1 MTIDTGNKTRV
12 PTVRQIKCFI
22 KIEREGK
29 MKKLFRNSLIA
40 SVVAVAGATTFA
52 GEANAQS
59 VDVDFSG
66 TIGNTCEITKIKDG
80 KVGVRGDS
88 PGILIANPSLAL
100 EPSQVEFGVVEINC
114 SNSGT
119 IQVGQVTATSADAQT
134 LASQSGSSLL
144 NYVFDNPNGDS
155 SSIIADT
162 DDGTARSNTVGI
174 NPNGTPQQYYIGIGA
189 QGTSSSTPIPP
200 GQYAYSATISV
211 TPQ

>member
-66 TIGNTCEITKIKDG
+66 TIGNTCEITKLKDG
-80 KVGVRGDS
+80 KLAARDNDDIYIDARPVVATRAELGEVSVNCNGS
-88 PGILIANPSLAL
+88 GAVTLGSLT
-100 EPSQVEFGVVEINC
+100 P
-114 SNSGT
+114 
-119 IQVGQVTATSADAQT
+119 TSADATTLSQVPGYGYLLSVSTDPNNIYSSALDQLNNGSLGTIPNGNTNVLNLNGSAQT
-134 LASQSGSSLL
+134 LYL
-144 NYVFDNPNGDS
+144 NVVATG
-155 SSIIADT
+155 
-162 DDGTARSNTVGI
+162 GTTIPGGNYAFRTTVTI
-174 NPNGTPQQYYIGIGA
+174 TPQ
-189 QGTSSSTPIPP
+189 
-200 GQYAYSATISV
+200 
-211 TPQ
+211 